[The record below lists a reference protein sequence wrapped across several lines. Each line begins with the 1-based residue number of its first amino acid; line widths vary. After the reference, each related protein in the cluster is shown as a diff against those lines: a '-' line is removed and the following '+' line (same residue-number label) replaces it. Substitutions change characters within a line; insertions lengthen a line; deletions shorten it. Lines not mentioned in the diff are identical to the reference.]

1 MASHSARI
9 EDDAIDWL
17 IRVNAPDFGDWAE
30 LEAWMAQSPDHAA
43 AFNRL
48 SALDDAVTREWSAPA
63 VLPTPVQDEAPQDR
77 SARVGWAA
85 AFAAIAAVVL
95 FWFLQPS
102 SAIILQ
108 TAPGETLQIALD
120 DGVTVILNGAT
131 RIDYDRDAPRRVV
144 LTQGE
149 ALFNVRNGR
158 TKPFEVVA
166 GGRVMRD
173 LGTTFNVIQTKGITQ
188 LSVSQGKVMFD
199 NDGAKLPVKQGQ
211 AIRYLPAENKVERF
225 AVAPDSVSGW
235 RTGELVYHN
244 ASLSQIAED
253 VSRQLGVPVQVSPA
267 ARAIRFTGLLQISGD
282 DDASMA
288 GIAPLL
294 GVDSRKQGASW
305 VLDVHAR

>member
-1 MASHSARI
+1 MANHPARI

-17 IRVNAPDFGDWAE
+17 IRVNAPDFGDWAA
-30 LEAWMAQSPDHAA
+30 LEAWMAQSPDNAA

-48 SALDDAVTREWSAPA
+48 SALDDAVAREWSAPA
-63 VLPTPVQDEAPQDR
+63 VLPTLAQDEAPQGR

-102 SAIILQ
+102 SAVILQ
-108 TAPGETLQIALD
+108 TGPGETRQIALD
-120 DGVTVILNGAT
+120 DGVTVTLNGST
-131 RIDYDRDAPRRVV
+131 RINYDRDAPRRVV
-144 LTQGE
+144 LAQGE
-149 ALFNVRNGR
+149 ALFDVRNGR
-158 TKPFEVVA
+158 AKPFEVVA

-199 NDGAKLPVKQGQ
+199 NDGAKLTVKEGQ
-211 AIRYLPAENKVERF
+211 AIRYLPAEKKVERF
-225 AVAPDSVSGW
+225 AIAADSVSGW
-235 RTGELVYHN
+235 RTGQLVYHN
-244 ASLSQIAED
+244 AGLSQIAD
-253 VSRQLGVPVQVSPA
+253 DLSRRLGVPVQVAPA
-267 ARAIRFTGLLQISGD
+267 ARTIRFTGLLQVSDD
-282 DDASMA
+282 DDAAMA
-288 GIAPLL
+288 SIAPLL